1 MSSKPSPVGF
11 TANATQE
18 RGAPVRRH
26 PEVIAELIPLDGTR
40 VVDVGC
46 GDGALTRL
54 LTKRGAKAVGLEISQ
69 AKLKRAL
76 AAPAVGDE
84 RYLEGSGERLPF
96 ADSSADTIIYL
107 NSFHHVPV
115 TAQAAALAEAARV
128 LVPGGRLLILE
139 PLAQGAFFDL
149 VRAIEDETEIRAQ
162 AHAAIQAAAQHGLR
176 MLQEVWYDC
185 PVKFADFAAFERS
198 VVAVDEARV
207 AAFARLKGEL
217 EQGFAAKGDARADG
231 TYFAQPFRA
240 SLLEKAS
247 S

>member
-1 MSSKPSPVGF
+1 M
-11 TANATQE
+11 
-18 RGAPVRRH
+18 RRH
-26 PEVIAELIPLDGTR
+26 PEVIAELIALVGTR
-40 VVDVGC
+40 VIDVGC

-54 LTKRGAKAVGLEISQ
+54 MTKRGAKAVGLEISQ
-69 AKLKRAL
+69 AKLRRAL
-76 AAPAVGDE
+76 AAPAVGEE

-96 ADSSADTIIYL
+96 ADASADAIIYL

-115 TAQAAALAEAARV
+115 AVQGAALAEAARV

-149 VRAIEDETEIRAQ
+149 VRAIEDETEIRA
-162 AHAAIQAAAQHGLR
+162 HAYEAIQAAAQHGLK

-185 PVKFADFAAFERS
+185 PVKFADFTAFERS

-207 AAFARLKGEL
+207 TAFARLKGEL

-231 TYFAQPFRA
+231 TYFAQPFRVN
-240 SLLEKAS
+240 LLEKVS
-247 S
+247 P